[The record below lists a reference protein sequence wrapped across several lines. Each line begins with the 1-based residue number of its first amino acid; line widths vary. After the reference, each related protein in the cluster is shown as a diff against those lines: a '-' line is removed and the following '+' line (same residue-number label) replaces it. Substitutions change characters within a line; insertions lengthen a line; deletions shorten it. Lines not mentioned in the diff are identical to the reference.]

1 MIQLHELKCLI
12 PCSTATVERGFSLI
26 NSLCTNLI
34 KQAEPVEFGFSREKR
49 ICKEGKDN
57 FSNEELED
65 MVDLFKN
72 KKSRKLEF

>member
-1 MIQLHELKCLI
+1 MHK
-12 PCSTATVERGFSLI
+12 FK
-26 NSLCTNLI
+26 